1 MPRITSI
8 RKLAPQMTV
17 DVEVEDTH
25 SYQLDNGWVSH
36 NTVSQLVDS
45 ASGIHPRHSRWYVRR
60 ARMDVKDP
68 LVGLMK
74 SAGFRVE
81 PDVMKPEHTVVV
93 SFPIEAPKNAVF
105 RGDVDAIQHLEL
117 WKVYR
122 DHWCDHNP
130 SITVTVREDEWMRV
144 GAWVY
149 DNFDSMTGVS
159 FLPHSDHV
167 YRQAPYEELDGPA
180 FLELLD
186 ATPKSVAWGE
196 LSAVEKAD
204 NTTGTQELNCS
215 AGGCDVL

>member
-130 SITVTVREDEWMRV
+130 SITVTVRKNVARLTVGTGGARYAKFFIGYSSRQPARPILPTHETGSSAGWLDDWLQRLADGWMR
-144 GAWVY
+144 A
-149 DNFDSMTGVS
+149 
-159 FLPHSDHV
+159 
-167 YRQAPYEELDGPA
+167 LDG
-180 FLELLD
+180 
-186 ATPKSVAWGE
+186 
-196 LSAVEKAD
+196 
-204 NTTGTQELNCS
+204 
-215 AGGCDVL
+215 